1 MRRQAISARLLAM
14 TNAGAPTVK
23 VCRIGAAWPAFTSA
37 PSGPRPAPE
46 AHPPLDGRN
55 AILTLLTSNNPT
67 RQVACVNARPCRG
80 RKPPHNLSSIG
91 RTTGGAGDVT
101 VTELIGARAKELAT
115 MDIFAGCPI
124 EDLVPLAASVEPL
137 RTAAGQVLMQQGE
150 QAVSFL
156 LISSGAAEIRHVD
169 SNGVVYVGQACAG
182 EIIGEIA
189 LLREVPRIA
198 TVTTTEPLTGWIGDN
213 TAFTQMVLIPGV
225 MLRLLRLV
233 RQRLAAFI
241 TPIPVRVREGTQ
253 LLLRPVLPGDR
264 ERTVHG
270 HVHFSSE
277 TLYRRFMT
285 ARAPTPALMH
295 YLAEVDYVDH
305 FVWVMTDGSDPVADA
320 RFVRDL
326 TDPTVAEVAFTVG
339 DAYQGRGI
347 GSFLIGALS
356 IAAKV
361 DGVERFS
368 ARMLSENVPM
378 RAIMDRYGA
387 VWQRE
392 DIGVITTV
400 IDVPRQR
407 DLIFGQD
414 MADQIKRVARQVI
427 EVVG

>member
-1 MRRQAISARLLAM
+1 
-14 TNAGAPTVK
+14 
-23 VCRIGAAWPAFTSA
+23 
-37 PSGPRPAPE
+37 
-46 AHPPLDGRN
+46 
-55 AILTLLTSNNPT
+55 
-67 RQVACVNARPCRG
+67 
-80 RKPPHNLSSIG
+80 
-91 RTTGGAGDVT
+91 
-101 VTELIGARAKELAT
+101 
-115 MDIFAGCPI
+115 
-124 EDLVPLAASVEPL
+124 
-137 RTAAGQVLMQQGE
+137 
-150 QAVSFL
+150 
-156 LISSGAAEIRHVD
+156 
-169 SNGVVYVGQACAG
+169 
-182 EIIGEIA
+182 
-189 LLREVPRIA
+189 
-198 TVTTTEPLTGWIGDN
+198 
-213 TAFTQMVLIPGV
+213 
-225 MLRLLRLV
+225 
-233 RQRLAAFI
+233 
-241 TPIPVRVREGTQ
+241 
-253 LLLRPVLPGDR
+253 LLRPVLPGDR

-356 IAAKV
+356 IAARV